1 MAAQD
6 LRTNLNFSRLPR
18 TIRDSRGQFFYVT
31 VPGSV
36 LDLATGDKTLC
47 NLPKGTRVLDCKLS
61 VNAVQV
67 GATTYALAVKVFD
80 GTTTSQILNVADSV
94 AVAQTRAPGATT
106 TNPDDILLNGTSNQL
121 IVTVT
126 VTGTAT
132 TNPSFTL
139 LLTVA
144 RENT

>member
-6 LRTNLNFSRLPR
+6 LRTNVNFRRLPQ
-18 TIRDSRGQFFYVT
+18 TIREARGQFMYVR
-31 VPGSV
+31 VPGSI
-36 LDLATGDKTLC
+36 LDLLTGDKTIC
-47 NLPKGTRVLDCKLS
+47 NLPKGTRVLDVKLA
-61 VNAVQV
+61 VTAVQV
-67 GATTYALAVKVFD
+67 GATTYALAVKTFD
-80 GTTTSQILNVADSV
+80 GTTTTQLLNVADSV

-106 TNPDDILLNGTSNQL
+106 TNPGEVLLNGTSNQL

-132 TNPSFTL
+132 TNPDFVLVLTL
-139 LLTVA
+139 A